1 MKCALHGG
9 QEKKAKCINFPG
21 SNVYINERK
30 MEPMALETRDERR
43 QGEKS
48 WVRWMMKATA
58 AKRNTNSMNHKTE
71 TRHFFYACPALD
83 LWSVGATRKEAERK
97 LREEMLM
104 LLMRCSRYD
113 ELDYFL
119 LDSCFATVEV
129 RAS

>member
-1 MKCALHGG
+1 M
-9 QEKKAKCINFPG
+9 
-21 SNVYINERK
+21 
-30 MEPMALETRDERR
+30 LETN
-43 QGEKS
+43 Q
-48 WVRWMMKATA
+48 KA
-58 AKRNTNSMNHKTE
+58 NSMNDKKE
-71 TRHFFYACPALD
+71 VRYFFYSCPALD

-119 LDSCFATVEV
+119 LESCFTTVEV

>member
-1 MKCALHGG
+1 MK
-9 QEKKAKCINFPG
+9 
-21 SNVYINERK
+21 
-30 MEPMALETRDERR
+30 MLETN
-43 QGEKS
+43 Q
-48 WVRWMMKATA
+48 KA
-58 AKRNTNSMNHKTE
+58 NSMNDKKE
-71 TRHFFYACPALD
+71 VRYFFYSCPALD

-119 LDSCFATVEV
+119 LESCFTTVEV